1 MEERTG
7 EMALIAGVDEA
18 GRGPLAGPVV
28 AAAVI
33 LPEDHTIKGL
43 RDSKKLSKAKRE
55 SLFPIIQEQSIGVG
69 VGEVDVKTIDEINIR
84 EATLKAMQIALGNL
98 PKRPDRA
105 LIDGH
110 PLKNQIIPNE
120 GVVGGDDLIDS
131 IKAASIIA
139 KVTRD
144 KIMED
149 YGRIFPEYGFEKHNG
164 YGTKVH
170 MEALD
175 THRATPIHRRSFK
188 PVKYKMPT
196 LTWLSDQKLI
206 GWMGEKLAALHV
218 HEKGMKVLEM
228 NRNCPPHGEI
238 DIIALDG
245 DEMVFIEVKTAYKTN
260 PNMLGEKIT
269 QNKLTR
275 LSHAIQAYQQDTEQ
289 IDSFRIDS
297 LFVFLKKNNPMIEHF
312 KGIHLD

>member
-1 MEERTG
+1 
-7 EMALIAGVDEA
+7 MALIAGVDEA

-33 LPEDHTIKGL
+33 LPEDHMIKGL
-43 RDSKKLSKAKRE
+43 RDSKELSKSKRE
-55 SLFPIIQEQSIGVG
+55 TLFPIIHEQSIGVG
-69 VGEVDVKTIDEINIR
+69 VGQVGVKIIDEINIR

-98 PKRPDRA
+98 PKRPDKA

-144 KIMED
+144 RIMED

-170 MEALD
+170 MDALD

-188 PVKYKMPT
+188 PVKYKLPT
-196 LTWLSDQKLI
+196 LTWLSDQTLI
-206 GWMGEKLAALHV
+206 DWMGEKLAALNLY
-218 HEKGMKVLEM
+218 EKGMKVLEM

-238 DIIALDG
+238 DIIAM
-245 DEMVFIEVKTAYKTN
+245 DEDEIVFIDVKTGYKTN
-260 PNMLGEKIT
+260 PNILVEEIT
-269 QNKLTR
+269 QKRITQLI
-275 LSHAIQAYQQDTEQ
+275 HAIQAYQDDMEQ
-289 IDSFRIDS
+289 KDNFRIDS
-297 LFVFLKKNNPMIEHF
+297 MAVFLKKDQPMIKHF